1 MTYLHVS
8 RSAAAIAGVLLLS
21 LTGILLAQST
31 ATVQGTVSDQAGA
44 AVPNAA
50 VSARNQATGE
60 ERATQ
65 TDSTGAYLLPS
76 LPRGT
81 YRIEAKAPGLQTVAA
96 ANVVL
101 EVGRTIVQDFS
112 LKVASTSE
120 VVEVT
125 ATAPVIESRSV
136 SVGQVI
142 DNRTVQEI
150 PLNGR
155 HFVDLGLLIP
165 GSVTPPQ
172 SGFLTAPLRGQ
183 GSLAFN
189 TAGNREDTAN
199 FMINGINLNDMAQ
212 NQITFQPTINT
223 VEEFKVDNSTY
234 AAEYGRNSGAIVNI
248 ATKSGTNSWHGE
260 AFEYLRNNA
269 MDARNYFNRTP
280 APQSQFNRNQYGG
293 AVGGPIWKDRT
304 FFFASYEGLRQ
315 KQGVTINSAVLTPV
329 QRDAAAAIGNPTVVK
344 LLPYIPLPNSGNSLF
359 VGSASAPVDIDQGT
373 INVSHNF
380 STKDRINGYYAI
392 QEDLRGEPTL
402 QGNTIPGFGDSRQ
415 ARRQLFTFNETHVFS
430 PSLVNEARLGIN
442 RIHIT
447 FAPNTPL
454 NPADFGINNGVTTA
468 IGLPQMTIRDI
479 GMNFGGPS
487 GFPQGRGDYTA
498 VFSDTASWLRGKHT
512 IKFGGEYRRFNNNNF
527 GNDPGTFA
535 FNNVADFNIGR
546 AASFTVNTVP
556 TSSRIYVN
564 ALGLFISD
572 SWKATR
578 RLTLDLGF
586 RYDWNGTPTEAQNR
600 FVVFDQARDMLIQAG
615 VDNSGVYNQNA
626 LNFEPRVGLALDMFG
641 NGKTVLRAAY
651 AIQVDQPVSNLV
663 MGLAS
668 NPPFANPV
676 AFNGPGTVTFAD
688 ALNAAAAAG
697 SLAPASVNN
706 EFRNARVQSYNFNVQ
721 HQLSDT
727 IGLMAGYFGSEGTHL
742 RISRNINQFID
753 GVRPYRAL
761 SPDSPILPGKLLGNI
776 NMNDSGGNSNY
787 NALWVTATKRFSR
800 GIQFNTSYTYSKSL
814 DYNSLNSQA
823 TVVQDSFNIRND
835 RGLSDYDARQRWVV
849 SAIYEF
855 PFKANRFVQGWQ
867 LTGIYQIQSG
877 NPFNVITTNGALT
890 GITSVRP
897 DLLAPVSTAYNS
909 AFNGNVQYFPSN
921 ACALPTD
928 GCSFLI
934 ANRLGNLGRNVLIG
948 PGFDNLDLSLLKN
961 TMITEKVNL
970 QFRAD
975 VFNLANHPN
984 LGQPNRSASVVAGNT
999 FGQISSTRF
1008 PVGDSGSSR
1017 QIQLALKLIF

>member
-1 MTYLHVS
+1 MTYPHVS

-50 VSARNQATGE
+50 VSARNQDTGE

-101 EVGRTIVQDFS
+101 EVGRAIVQDFS

-125 ATAPVIESRSV
+125 AAAPVIESRSV

-142 DNRTVQEI
+142 DSRTVQEI

-315 KQGVTINSAVLTPV
+315 KQGVTINSAVLTPA

-380 STKDRINGYYAI
+380 SAKDRINGYYAI

-402 QGNTIPGFGDSRQ
+402 QGNTIPGFGDTRQ

-468 IGLPQMTIRDI
+468 IGLPR
-479 GMNFGGPS
+479 
-487 GFPQGRGDYTA
+487 
-498 VFSDTASWLRGKHT
+498 
-512 IKFGGEYRRFNNNNF
+512 
-527 GNDPGTFA
+527 
-535 FNNVADFNIGR
+535 
-546 AASFTVNTVP
+546 
-556 TSSRIYVN
+556 
-564 ALGLFISD
+564 
-572 SWKATR
+572 
-578 RLTLDLGF
+578 
-586 RYDWNGTPTEAQNR
+586 
-600 FVVFDQARDMLIQAG
+600 
-615 VDNSGVYNQNA
+615 
-626 LNFEPRVGLALDMFG
+626 
-641 NGKTVLRAAY
+641 
-651 AIQVDQPVSNLV
+651 
-663 MGLAS
+663 
-668 NPPFANPV
+668 
-676 AFNGPGTVTFAD
+676 
-688 ALNAAAAAG
+688 
-697 SLAPASVNN
+697 
-706 EFRNARVQSYNFNVQ
+706 
-721 HQLSDT
+721 
-727 IGLMAGYFGSEGTHL
+727 
-742 RISRNINQFID
+742 
-753 GVRPYRAL
+753 
-761 SPDSPILPGKLLGNI
+761 
-776 NMNDSGGNSNY
+776 
-787 NALWVTATKRFSR
+787 
-800 GIQFNTSYTYSKSL
+800 
-814 DYNSLNSQA
+814 
-823 TVVQDSFNIRND
+823 
-835 RGLSDYDARQRWVV
+835 
-849 SAIYEF
+849 
-855 PFKANRFVQGWQ
+855 
-867 LTGIYQIQSG
+867 
-877 NPFNVITTNGALT
+877 
-890 GITSVRP
+890 
-897 DLLAPVSTAYNS
+897 
-909 AFNGNVQYFPSN
+909 
-921 ACALPTD
+921 
-928 GCSFLI
+928 
-934 ANRLGNLGRNVLIG
+934 
-948 PGFDNLDLSLLKN
+948 
-961 TMITEKVNL
+961 
-970 QFRAD
+970 
-975 VFNLANHPN
+975 
-984 LGQPNRSASVVAGNT
+984 
-999 FGQISSTRF
+999 
-1008 PVGDSGSSR
+1008 
-1017 QIQLALKLIF
+1017 